1 MKISAS
7 EKESARNIEKRP
19 RLLAKKL
26 VAVILLAAI
35 TLTFS
40 SCFLIRAILQRG
52 EDTSE
57 QELVSSPL
65 GITPITVDIKGTQ
78 VVYFLE
84 LLNLFDEVRD
94 YDEAA
99 VRTVVDGDTVSV
111 RRTGSLLTAETVRMI
126 GLDTP
131 ESVHPD
137 KDIEYYGV
145 EASAFTKALLD
156 GEEVFLSY
164 DWNSTDKYGRTL
176 AYVWLPISYKGE
188 SFNALFNLLAISSGY
203 GHAYTSYVF
212 NDRYTEVFVEA
223 ERLARLSSQGLW
235 SGDDISDDNLVL
247 KYDPIVYITSTG
259 SKYHLESCHYL
270 ANSKIRIMLSEA
282 KRRGYTPCGACKPP
296 R

>member
-1 MKISAS
+1 MKISES
-7 EKESARNIEKRP
+7 NEESARNIEKRP

-26 VAVILLAAI
+26 IAVILLAAI

-99 VRTVVDGDTVSV
+99 VRAVVDGDTVSV

-223 ERLARLSSQGLW
+223 ERLARLSSRGLW
-235 SGDDISDDNLVL
+235 SGGDISDDNVVL
-247 KYDPIVYITSTG
+247 EYDPIVYITSTG

-270 ANSKIRIMLSEA
+270 ANSKIRILLSEA